1 MYFFFFLSRF
11 ADFVEGSSHLSPNEV
26 SVHEHEYGLGGSF
39 LEGELFGEE
48 SDMET
53 EDNDDEP
60 EPEINQPFR
69 SPHS

>member
-1 MYFFFFLSRF
+1 M
-11 ADFVEGSSHLSPNEV
+11 EGSSHLSPNEV

-39 LEGELFGEE
+39 LEEELFGEE

-53 EDNDDEP
+53 EDNDELEP
-60 EPEINQPFR
+60 GIRQPLFR